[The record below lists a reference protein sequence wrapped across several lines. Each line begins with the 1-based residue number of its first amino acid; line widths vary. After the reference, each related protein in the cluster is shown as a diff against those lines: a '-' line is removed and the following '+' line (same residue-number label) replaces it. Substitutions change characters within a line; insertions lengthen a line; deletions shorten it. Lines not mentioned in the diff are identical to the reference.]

1 MIINSR
7 WSGECNE
14 VNYKVTFFV
23 FLRMSVFEMLI
34 RYKNVFSFLDEELT
48 DNTRCSIEF
57 CPALTNKYIHLQKL
71 HYYRNPQKPINTFS
85 PLWKYFFTFN
95 RSHIFFLQRIDRLLC
110 FNACHKK
117 KLSFMQHDRIEA
129 NRSID
134 PQLIFFVSFF
144 LAKVSSPMFM
154 YMKKNLR
161 ALLCHHRHFSEN

>member
-1 MIINSR
+1 MKNWRTIHAAAS
-7 WSGECNE
+7 S
-14 VNYKVTFFV
+14 FV
-23 FLRMSVFEMLI
+23 LLLRTNMYIFKSYTTTEIHKSQLI
-34 RYKNVFSFLDEELT
+34 LFPLYESIFS
-48 DNTRCSIEF
+48 
-57 CPALTNKYIHLQKL
+57 
-71 HYYRNPQKPINTFS
+71 
-85 PLWKYFFTFN
+85 FN

-110 FNACHKK
+110 FNACHEK